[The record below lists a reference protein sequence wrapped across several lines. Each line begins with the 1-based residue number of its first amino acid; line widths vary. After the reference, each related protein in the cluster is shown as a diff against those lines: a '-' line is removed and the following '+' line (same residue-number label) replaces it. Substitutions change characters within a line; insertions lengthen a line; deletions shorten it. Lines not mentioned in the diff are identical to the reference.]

1 MGLRDSDERAKSRW
15 TRRFSGLQGWALT
28 RLHQRPSPRLHGV
41 PACRVARFRSTENG
55 RAAGHPVDQAPDF
68 CRHPLQIEPRQHH
81 RLLRPRARLPLVLE
95 HKAAATAA
103 GGRWVGW
110 CGGGAVERWMGET
123 YHFGDIPRDVVAE
136 HQHLVLRRRGGF
148 HGLIRRC
155 GGGEVEGGNRA
166 REGGGVG
173 GSVGVDIQ
181 LN

>member
-1 MGLRDSDERAKSRW
+1 MEFRLAEWPEFEVPRMDGLPVTPSTKHPTSAD
-15 TRRFSGLQGWALT
+15 TRMPFLA
-28 RLHQRPSPRLHGV
+28 
-41 PACRVARFRSTENG
+41 
-55 RAAGHPVDQAPDF
+55 
-68 CRHPLQIEPRQHH
+68 LQIEPRHVGTQSGRHS
-81 RLLRPRARLPLVLE
+81 RWRQVGGLVWGVARLR
-95 HKAAATAA
+95 
-103 GGRWVGW
+103 GGW
-110 CGGGAVERWMGET
+110 GGT